1 MEKITGKSLDAILIT
16 VAEKKNVEPAD
27 LIYYIL
33 EEKPGFLGFGASVTA
48 EVFSMQDVED
58 FIETYLN
65 NFFEGLGMEVQLEL
79 DVKSNAVNINLSAD
93 NNAIIIGRNGRSLE
107 GLNLVLRNVINSKFK
122 RRFNVFVDV
131 NHYKRDRYQKLKAL
145 AQRVGKSVQRTKVDV
160 ALDPMPNDE
169 RRMIHKEL
177 STYPNIK
184 TKSEGSGRDRHLRII
199 YVGKKE

>member
-1 MEKITGKSLDAILIT
+1 MEKITGKSLDAILIQ
-16 VAEKKNVEPAD
+16 VAKAKNVEPGD

-48 EVFSMQDVED
+48 EVFAMADVKVFVED
-58 FIETYLN
+58 YLN
-65 NFFEGLGMEVQLEL
+65 KFFSGLGIDVTMELEVRSDL
-79 DVKSNAVNINLSAD
+79 ININLSAE

-107 GLNLVLRNVINSKFK
+107 GLNLVLRNVVNSQFK

-131 NHYKRDRYQKLKAL
+131 NHYKRDRYQKLIAL
-145 AQRVGKSVQRTKVDV
+145 AKRVGKSVQRTRIDV

-169 RRMIHKEL
+169 RRTIHKEL

-184 TKSEGSGRDRHLRII
+184 TKSEGSGRDRHLKII

>member
-1 MEKITGKSLDAILIT
+1 MEKITGKSLDAILLT

-48 EVFSMQDVED
+48 EVFSMGDVEA
-58 FIETYLN
+58 FIENYLKQ
-65 NFFEGLGMEVQLEL
+65 FFDGLGIDVTMEL
-79 DVKSNAVNINLSAD
+79 DVRSDGININLSAD

-107 GLNLVLRNVINSKFK
+107 GLNLVLRNVINSEFK

-131 NHYKRDRYQKLKAL
+131 NHYKRDRYQKLIAM
-145 AQRVGKSVQRTKVDV
+145 AQRIGKSVQRSKVD
-160 ALDPMPNDE
+160 ASLDPMPNDE
-169 RRMIHKEL
+169 RRIIHKEL

-184 TKSEGSGRDRHLRII
+184 TKSEGSGRDRHLKIL

>member
-1 MEKITGKSLDAILIT
+1 MEKITGKSLDAILVT

-48 EVFSMQDVED
+48 EVFSMSDVEL
-58 FIETYLN
+58 FIKNYLDG
-65 NFFEGLGMEVQLEL
+65 FFTGLGLEVALEL
-79 DVKSNAVNINLSAD
+79 DVRSDGIKINLTAE

-131 NHYKRDRYQKLKAL
+131 NHYKRDRYQKLIAM
-145 AQRVGKSVQRTKVDV
+145 AQRIGKSVQRSKVDA

-169 RRMIHKEL
+169 RRIIHKEL
-177 STYPNIK
+177 ATYPNIK